1 MKLPLLLTALL
12 LTIVSNPRASA
23 EDQST
28 ATINVVSFNIRYGSA
43 RDGENHWD
51 KRKDFVV
58 ETVRELDPDLLGTQE
73 PLGFQ
78 RDYLSSKLPEYS
90 VFGVG
95 REDGREEGEM
105 MAIFY
110 RTERFEKLDGGH
122 FWLSETPN
130 VPGSMSWNTAC
141 TRMVTWVK
149 LKDLKNADRVLWF
162 FNTHLDH
169 KSEPARLEGARLI
182 RRRVNEMAAG
192 APVVITGDFNA
203 AEKSEPYQAL
213 FEQSGSVPLQDTW
226 RVAQPKAQQN
236 EGTFTNFSL
245 KSRGENRIDW
255 IAISNGFKVQ
265 SAAIVEINRNGVTP
279 SDHLPVQ
286 ARLAFSKD

>member
-1 MKLPLLLTALL
+1 MKLSLLLSAL
-12 LTIVSNPRASA
+12 LTIATAANASA
-23 EDQST
+23 EDEST
-28 ATINVVSFNIRYGSA
+28 AAINVVSFNIRYGSA

-58 ETVRELDPDLLGTQE
+58 ETVQELDPDLLGTQE
-73 PLGFQ
+73 TLGFQ

-95 REDGREEGEM
+95 REDGRDEGEM

-141 TRMVTWVK
+141 SRMVTWVK
-149 LKDLKNADRVLWF
+149 LKDHKNADRVLWF

-169 KSEPARLEGARLI
+169 KSPQARLEGARLI
-182 RRRVNEMAAG
+182 RRRVNEMVAG

-213 FEQSGSVPLQDTW
+213 FEQSGSVQLQDTW
-226 RVAQPKAQQN
+226 RVAQPSAQQN
-236 EGTFTNFSL
+236 EGTFTGFSL
-245 KSRGENRIDW
+245 KSRGDKRIDW
-255 IAISNGFKVQ
+255 IAISKGFQVQ

-286 ARLAFSKD
+286 ARLVFSKH